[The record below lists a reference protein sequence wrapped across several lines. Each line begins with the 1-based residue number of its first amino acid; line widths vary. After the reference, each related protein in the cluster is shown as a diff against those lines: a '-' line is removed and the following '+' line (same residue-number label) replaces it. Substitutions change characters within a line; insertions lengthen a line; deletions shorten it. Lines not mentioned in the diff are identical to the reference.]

1 MPDKR
6 PVLKS
11 IDLSRA
17 WRRVGHEIAEAHPTS
32 DRIILVGIQRGGVAL
47 SKQLGKTLADIY
59 GHEIKTGSV
68 EPGLHRDDLSN
79 RAMSK
84 LLPTELP
91 KDIAGQIVILV
102 DDVFYTGR
110 TVRASIDALLGFGR
124 PRCIQLAALIDRG
137 HRELPI
143 RPDYVGKNIP
153 TPKSKRI
160 QVHLKEIDKEDK
172 VIIIQEP
179 EK

>member
-84 LLPTELP
+84 FLPTELP

-143 RPDYVGKNIP
+143 RADYIGKNLP
-153 TPKSKRI
+153 THPEERVE
-160 QVHLKEIDKEDK
+160 VHTTEEGVPQS
-172 VIIIQEP
+172 VIIQSP
-179 EK
+179 

>member
-6 PVLKS
+6 PVLES
-11 IDLSRA
+11 LDLTRA

-32 DRIILVGIQRGGVAL
+32 NHIILVGIQRGGVAL

-79 RAMSK
+79 RAMSE

-91 KDIAGQIVILV
+91 KDITGQIVILV

-124 PRCIQLAALIDRG
+124 PQCIQLAALIDRG

-143 RPDYVGKNIP
+143 RADYIGKNLP
-153 TPKSKRI
+153 THPEERVE
-160 QVHLKEIDKEDK
+160 VHTTEEGVPQS
-172 VIIIQEP
+172 VIIQSP
-179 EK
+179 

>member
-6 PVLKS
+6 PVLES
-11 IDLSRA
+11 LDLTRA

-32 DRIILVGIQRGGVAL
+32 NHIILVGIQRGGVAL

-59 GHEIKTGSV
+59 GHEIHIGSV

-79 RAMSK
+79 RAMSE

-91 KDIAGQIVILV
+91 KDITGQIVILV

-124 PRCIQLAALIDRG
+124 PQCIQLAALIDRG

-143 RPDYVGKNIP
+143 RADYIGKNLP
-153 TPKSKRI
+153 THPEERVE
-160 QVHLKEIDKEDK
+160 VHTTEEGVPQS
-172 VIIIQEP
+172 VIIQSP
-179 EK
+179 

>member
-6 PVLKS
+6 PVLES
-11 IDLSRA
+11 LDLTRA
-17 WRRVGHEIAEAHPTS
+17 WHRVGHEITEAHPAS

-59 GHEIKTGSV
+59 GKEIHIGSV

-79 RAMSK
+79 RAMSE

-91 KDIAGQIVILV
+91 KDITGQIVILV

-124 PRCIQLAALIDRG
+124 PQCIQLAALIDRG

-143 RPDYVGKNIP
+143 RADYIGKNLP
-153 TPKSKRI
+153 THPEERVEVHTTEEGVPQSVMI
-160 QVHLKEIDKEDK
+160 QS
-172 VIIIQEP
+172 P
-179 EK
+179 

>member
-6 PVLKS
+6 PVLES
-11 IDLSRA
+11 LDLTRA

-32 DRIILVGIQRGGVAL
+32 NHIILVGIQRGGVAL

-79 RAMSK
+79 RAMSE

-91 KDIAGQIVILV
+91 KDITGQIVILV

-124 PRCIQLAALIDRG
+124 PQCIQLAAPIDRG

-143 RPDYVGKNIP
+143 RADYIGKNLP
-153 TPKSKRI
+153 THPEERVEVHTTEEGVPQSVMI
-160 QVHLKEIDKEDK
+160 QS
-172 VIIIQEP
+172 P
-179 EK
+179 

>member
-79 RAMSK
+79 RALSK

-143 RPDYVGKNIP
+143 RADYIGKNLP
-153 TPKSKRI
+153 THPEERVE
-160 QVHLKEIDKEDK
+160 VHTTEEGVPQS
-172 VIIIQEP
+172 VIIQSP
-179 EK
+179 

>member
-6 PVLKS
+6 PVLES
-11 IDLSRA
+11 LDLTRA

-32 DRIILVGIQRGGVAL
+32 NHIILVGIQRGGVAL

-79 RAMSK
+79 RAMSE

-91 KDIAGQIVILV
+91 KDITGQIVILV
-102 DDVFYTGR
+102 GDVFYTGR
-110 TVRASIDALLGFGR
+110 TVRASIDALLGFGQ
-124 PRCIQLAALIDRG
+124 PQCIQLAALIDRG

-143 RPDYVGKNIP
+143 RADYIGKNLP
-153 TPKSKRI
+153 THPEERVE
-160 QVHLKEIDKEDK
+160 VHTTEEGVPQS
-172 VIIIQEP
+172 VIIQSP
-179 EK
+179 

>member
-6 PVLKS
+6 PVLES
-11 IDLSRA
+11 LDLTRA

-32 DRIILVGIQRGGVAL
+32 NHIILVGIQRGGVAL

-79 RAMSK
+79 RAMSE

-91 KDIAGQIVILV
+91 KDITGQIVILV

-124 PRCIQLAALIDRG
+124 PQCIQLAALIDRG

-143 RPDYVGKNIP
+143 RSDYIGKNLP
-153 TPKSKRI
+153 THPEDRVEVQTTEEGVPQSVMI
-160 QVHLKEIDKEDK
+160 QSL
-172 VIIIQEP
+172 
-179 EK
+179 

>member
-6 PVLKS
+6 PVLES
-11 IDLSRA
+11 LDLTRA
-17 WRRVGHEIAEAHPTS
+17 WRRVGHEIAEAHPAS

-79 RAMSK
+79 RAMSE

-91 KDIAGQIVILV
+91 KDITGQIVILV

-124 PRCIQLAALIDRG
+124 PQCIQLAALIDRG

-143 RPDYVGKNIP
+143 RADYIGKNLP
-153 TPKSKRI
+153 THPEERVEVHTTEEGVPQSVMI
-160 QVHLKEIDKEDK
+160 QS
-172 VIIIQEP
+172 P
-179 EK
+179 

>member
-6 PVLKS
+6 PVLES
-11 IDLSRA
+11 LDLTRA

-32 DRIILVGIQRGGVAL
+32 NHIILVGIQRGGVAL

-68 EPGLHRDDLSN
+68 EPGLHRDDLSK
-79 RAMSK
+79 RAMSE

-91 KDIAGQIVILV
+91 KDITGQIVILV

-124 PRCIQLAALIDRG
+124 PQCIQLAALIDRG

-143 RPDYVGKNIP
+143 RADYIGKNLPTHLEERVEVHTSEEGIP
-153 TPKSKRI
+153 QS
-160 QVHLKEIDKEDK
+160 
-172 VIIIQEP
+172 VIIQSP
-179 EK
+179 

>member
-6 PVLKS
+6 PVLES
-11 IDLSRA
+11 LDLTRA
-17 WRRVGHEIAEAHPTS
+17 WRRVGHEIAEAHPAS

-47 SKQLGKTLADIY
+47 SKQLGKTLAEIY
-59 GHEIKTGSV
+59 GNEIHTGSV
-68 EPGLHRDDLSN
+68 EPGLHRDDLSK
-79 RAMSK
+79 RAMSE

-124 PRCIQLAALIDRG
+124 PQCIQLAALIDRG

-143 RPDYVGKNIP
+143 RADYIGKNLP
-153 TPKSKRI
+153 THPEERVEVHTTEEGVPQSVMI
-160 QVHLKEIDKEDK
+160 QS
-172 VIIIQEP
+172 P
-179 EK
+179 

>member
-6 PVLKS
+6 PVLES
-11 IDLSRA
+11 LDLTRA
-17 WRRVGHEIAEAHPTS
+17 WHRVGHEIAEAHPAS

-47 SKQLGKTLADIY
+47 SKQLGKTLAEIY
-59 GHEIKTGSV
+59 GNEIHTGSV
-68 EPGLHRDDLSN
+68 EPGLHRDDLSD
-79 RAMSK
+79 RAMNE

-124 PRCIQLAALIDRG
+124 PQCIQLAALIDRG

-143 RPDYVGKNIP
+143 RADYIGKNLP
-153 TPKSKRI
+153 THPEERVEVHTTEEGVPQSVMI
-160 QVHLKEIDKEDK
+160 QS
-172 VIIIQEP
+172 P
-179 EK
+179 

>member
-6 PVLKS
+6 PVLES
-11 IDLSRA
+11 LDLTRA

-32 DRIILVGIQRGGVAL
+32 NHIILVGIQRGGVAL

-79 RAMSK
+79 RAMSE

-91 KDIAGQIVILV
+91 KDITGQIVILV

-124 PRCIQLAALIDRG
+124 PQCIQLAALIDRG

-143 RPDYVGKNIP
+143 RADYIGKNLP
-153 TPKSKRI
+153 THPEERVEVQTTEEGVPQSVMI
-160 QVHLKEIDKEDK
+160 QSL
-172 VIIIQEP
+172 
-179 EK
+179 

>member
-1 MPDKR
+1 MPNTR
-6 PVLKS
+6 PVLES
-11 IDLSRA
+11 MDLTRA
-17 WRRVGHEIAEAHPTS
+17 WRRVGHEIAEAHPAS

-59 GHEIKTGSV
+59 GNEIQTGSL
-68 EPGLHRDDLSN
+68 EPGLHRDDLSD
-79 RAMSK
+79 RAISE

-91 KDIAGQIVILV
+91 KDIGGQIVILV

-124 PRCIQLAALIDRG
+124 PQCIQLAALIDRG

-143 RPDYVGKNIP
+143 KADYIGKNLP
-153 TPKSKRI
+153 THPQERVEVLTTEEGVPQS
-160 QVHLKEIDKEDK
+160 
-172 VIIIQEP
+172 VIIQSP
-179 EK
+179 

>member
-1 MPDKR
+1 MPENR
-6 PVLKS
+6 PVLES
-11 IDLSRA
+11 TDLIRA
-17 WRRVGHEIAEAHPTS
+17 WRRVGHEIAEAHPIGTS
-32 DRIILVGIQRGGVAL
+32 LILVGVQRGGVAL
-47 SKQLGKTLADIY
+47 SKQLGKTLAEIY
-59 GHEIKTGSV
+59 AHEIITGSV
-68 EPGLHRDDLSN
+68 EPGLHRDDLSE

-110 TVRASIDALLGFGR
+110 TIRASIDALLGFGR

-143 RPDYVGKNIP
+143 RADYVGKNLP
-153 TPKSKRI
+153 THPEERVDVRTDTEGVPQSVLI
-160 QVHLKEIDKEDK
+160 QS
-172 VIIIQEP
+172 P
-179 EK
+179 

>member
-6 PVLKS
+6 PVLES
-11 IDLSRA
+11 LDLTRA

-32 DRIILVGIQRGGVAL
+32 NHIILVGIQRGGVAL

-79 RAMSK
+79 RAMSE

-91 KDIAGQIVILV
+91 KDITGQIVILV

-124 PRCIQLAALIDRG
+124 PQCIQLAALIDRG

-143 RPDYVGKNIP
+143 RADYIGKNLP
-153 TPKSKRI
+153 THPEERVEVHTTEEGVPQSVMI
-160 QVHLKEIDKEDK
+160 QS
-172 VIIIQEP
+172 P
-179 EK
+179 